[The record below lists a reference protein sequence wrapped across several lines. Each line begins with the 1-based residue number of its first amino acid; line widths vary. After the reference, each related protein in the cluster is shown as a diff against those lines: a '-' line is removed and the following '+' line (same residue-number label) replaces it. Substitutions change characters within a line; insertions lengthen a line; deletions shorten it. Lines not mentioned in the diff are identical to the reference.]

1 MERKGGKAQEERLRI
16 RKWKSSCFIRLLRK
30 LAQRNS
36 FYQSLKSR
44 KWQCIFQR
52 MMSFKASKGWYNN
65 FKKRYALEIKMKE
78 KLNNPEM
85 QGEFNI
91 EVK

>member
-1 MERKGGKAQEERLRI
+1 MAMHLSKDDE
-16 RKWKSSCFIRLLRK
+16 
-30 LAQRNS
+30 
-36 FYQSLKSR
+36 
-44 KWQCIFQR
+44 
-52 MMSFKASKGWYNN
+52 FKASKGWYNN